1 MIKIEKKKI
10 VFVIEAFFTT
20 LILTWVSLYLI
31 ENPDLGPY
39 VSLFYYGDS
48 SESTVEPT
56 MYLFAFLAKLLSSF
70 FSIDPILIF
79 YFNYIF
85 IIQLF
90 LLFGF
95 YNFAKKSIIN
105 SNILLFIWL
114 LVYGT
119 MHCLIQI
126 RFGLANAIFIYVFSL
141 FYANKSIL
149 KTYILG
155 FLDILTHYSSIFAV
169 FSLFYIRIKDKL
181 FQNTSYKL
189 LHLTFITILLSFKFG
204 FIFSILPDFIY
215 VRLIGYLT
223 NDELE
228 SVSILTSVISFICYL
243 ILIFCPR
250 LNNEKLNS
258 LRIYGALG
266 FLPYF
271 ITPEL
276 EILVRLGI
284 PFQYLLLIYL
294 FLTFKI
300 RKVAILSTM
309 PLIVFYSYK
318 IFSSVGAFI
327 GYLR

>member
-1 MIKIEKKKI
+1 MNFKKKNLI
-10 VFVIEAFFTT
+10 FPLEAFFSA
-20 LILTWVSLYLI
+20 LVLTWVSLYLI
-31 ENPDLGPY
+31 DNPDLGPY
-39 VSLFYYGDS
+39 ISLFYYGDS

-56 MYLFAFLAKLLSSF
+56 MYILGFLAKF
-70 FSIDPILIF
+70 FSNILNIDPILIF

-85 IIQLF
+85 ILQVF

-95 YNFAKKSIIN
+95 YNIAKRSIIN
-105 SNILLFIWL
+105 SNILFFVWL

-126 RFGLANAIFIYVFSL
+126 RFGLANAMFVYIFSL
-141 FYANKSIL
+141 FYSNKSIL
-149 KTYILG
+149 KTYLLG
-155 FLDILTHYSSIFAV
+155 VLGILTHYSSIFAI

-181 FQNTSYKL
+181 FQTPSYKL
-189 LHLTFITILLSFKFG
+189 IHLSFIIILLSFKFSL
-204 FIFSILPDFIY
+204 IFSILPDFIY
-215 VRLIGYLT
+215 VRLTGYLT

-228 SVSILTSVISFICYL
+228 GVSTATSVISFICYL
-243 ILIFCPR
+243 TLILCPR
-250 LNNEKLNS
+250 LNDEKLNS

-294 FLTFKI
+294 FLTFRIK
-300 RKVAILSTM
+300 KVAILSTI
-309 PLIVFYSYK
+309 PLLAFYSYK

-327 GYLR
+327 GYLK